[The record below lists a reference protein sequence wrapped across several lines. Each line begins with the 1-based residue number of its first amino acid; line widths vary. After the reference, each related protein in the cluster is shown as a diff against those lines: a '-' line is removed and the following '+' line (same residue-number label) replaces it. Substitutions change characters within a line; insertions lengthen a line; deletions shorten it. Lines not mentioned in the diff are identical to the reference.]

1 MRWFLKL
8 ILSPL
13 ISPGPRENQTQ
24 NHSPGS
30 DHPHS
35 QGLGNQGD
43 QNSRVS
49 RKENLS

>member
-8 ILSPL
+8 ILSQL

-49 RKENLS
+49 RK